1 MAPHSTTAICEPFI
15 QMVKLF
21 RLACIVQVSEL
32 ASIAKRSLGNSVS
45 RPPLRDR
52 KATAVT
58 GRYEAWTTEAPD
70 LGDRLFA
77 STLAYPGAYR

>member
-1 MAPHSTTAICEPFI
+1 MCEHFI
-15 QMVKLF
+15 QMVTLF

-32 ASIAKRSLGNSVS
+32 ESNAKRSLGNSVS

-52 KATAVT
+52 KVTAMT

-77 STLAYPGAYR
+77 SILAYPGAYR